1 MSRNN
6 NSIYTVQLSIES
18 EALNFLA
25 NINHGKMPMKCSR
38 FQAFADLIAKFYSAT
53 LRGDEDGISVTDL
66 QKAWRWSYPTVS
78 AYVRKLE
85 SFGLVITSKIG
96 NCNFVAPKSQIFV
109 LADKDTPI
117 DQLHVRDANSA
128 SERKI

>member
-1 MSRNN
+1 MDIEQDIYHAKIRLKAVNILVD
-6 NSIYTVQLSIES
+6 NSH
-18 EALNFLA
+18 A
-25 NINHGKMPMKCSR
+25 KMFKICSR

-53 LRGDEDGISVTDL
+53 LRGEEDGISVTDL

-85 SFGLVITSKIG
+85 SFGLVTTSKIG
-96 NCNFVAPKSQIFV
+96 NCNFVAPKPQIFV
-109 LADKDTPI
+109 LAGKNI
-117 DQLHVRDANSA
+117 QNGQLYARGANDA

>member
-1 MSRNN
+1 MSRKN
-6 NSIYTVQLSIES
+6 NSSYTVQLSIEA
-18 EALNFLA
+18 EALSFLA
-25 NINHGKMPMKCSR
+25 NINHGKMPKKCSR

-53 LRGDEDGISVTDL
+53 LRGEDDGISVTDL

-85 SFGLVITSKIG
+85 SFGLVTTSKIG
-96 NCNFVAPKSQIFV
+96 NCNFVAPKPQIFV
-109 LADKDTPI
+109 LAGKNI
-117 DQLHVRDANSA
+117 QNGQLYVRGTNDA

>member
-85 SFGLVITSKIG
+85 SFGLVTTSKIG
-96 NCNFVAPKSQIFV
+96 NCNFVALKPQNFV
-109 LADKDTPI
+109 LSGRSVQDGQLC
-117 DQLHVRDANSA
+117 DQHENNAAGR
-128 SERKI
+128 II